1 VRTLTSPR
9 EIDALFK
16 SGRRGSTRLLVV
28 LVSPTSAA
36 ADHRGGVVFIAGK
49 KLGGAVVRNRC
60 KRVLREAARR
70 AGGPW
75 PGRDVAI
82 IARSGAQAASPR
94 ELDDSLAKAL
104 ATAGVGS

>member
-1 VRTLTSPR
+1 MRTLTSPR
-9 EIDALFK
+9 EIDALFR

-36 ADHRGGVVFIAGK
+36 ADPRGGVVFIAGK

-60 KRVLREAARR
+60 KRVMREAVRR

-75 PGRDVAI
+75 PGRDVAV
-82 IARSGAQAASPR
+82 IARSGTQTAAPHA
-94 ELDDSLAKAL
+94 LDDSLATAL
-104 ATAGVGS
+104 ATAGVSS